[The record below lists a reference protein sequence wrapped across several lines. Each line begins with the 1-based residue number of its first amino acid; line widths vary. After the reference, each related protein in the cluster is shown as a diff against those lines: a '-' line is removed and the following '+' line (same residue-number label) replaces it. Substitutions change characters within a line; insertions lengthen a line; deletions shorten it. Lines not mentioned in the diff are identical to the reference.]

1 MGILKR
7 FSIMQLTMIS
17 SISLLAFLLFLV
29 GKNVLNNWREYN
41 AAEQNIN
48 YVVLLDAIEKVAHH
62 HAVERGLTA
71 GFLGDPSSENKTKV
85 SLQREIADQTIS
97 TLKSINN
104 SQFLKDKNVQKWLP
118 YIFEVETEKQK
129 VRSEVDRKNGGNAF
143 AYYSKLNQVSL
154 DTAAK
159 IQAYVSDRTLSS
171 DLSIAFLIAQ
181 SKERLGQLRGKVNG
195 VLAKKVMSNTL
206 KDDIK
211 YYRQQLE
218 MSLHQLETALEGTG
232 QSNIQTILSS
242 SEAKAFNRILDTL
255 ESQGEIDFNRLPSSA
270 EWFSAATS
278 LIGKFKAKLD
288 SVWEMTIEDS
298 QKNKSDIAFD
308 SILMFALFVVVLAFI
323 ALINLH
329 LIHSLRSEL
338 SQLTSILK
346 RVAEEG
352 DLTLDMRLNTRDELG
367 QISESIYNTIY
378 AFKDLMVGLANSV
391 QVGTRLGE
399 KMHLAASNVN
409 EDAQKTQGM
418 ASSIAVAIEEMA
430 TTSQEIAKLAQDTL
444 DASDQ
449 LNIESQ
455 QLLADNQKNLDT
467 MRTLSTNMNVVD
479 EMAASMEKQVSE
491 INTILDSIRSVAEQ
505 TNLLALNAAIEA
517 ARAGEHGRGFAVVAD
532 EVRGLANNSKQS
544 SEQISTL
551 LLSLSEISQSVVK
564 SIRENT
570 LLTQNTMNEVEE
582 TRKVSL
588 RVNEHSTHVEKLT
601 TSVATAASEQ
611 SEVAA
616 DISQNTAAVLEAAN
630 HELDTSKALN
640 ELFKDMKL
648 NSDTLQRTMDIF
660 KIDKS

>member
-1 MGILKR
+1 ME
-7 FSIMQLTMIS
+7 
-17 SISLLAFLLFLV
+17 AN
-29 GKNVLNNWREYN
+29 KNRV
-41 AAEQNIN
+41 
-48 YVVLLDAIEKVAHH
+48 
-62 HAVERGLTA
+62 RG
-71 GFLGDPSSENKTKV
+71 
-85 SLQREIADQTIS
+85 
-97 TLKSINN
+97 
-104 SQFLKDKNVQKWLP
+104 
-118 YIFEVETEKQK
+118 
-129 VRSEVDRKNGGNAF
+129 EVDRKNGSNAF
-143 AYYSKLNQVSL
+143 AYYSTLNQVSL
-154 DTAAK
+154 NTAAK

-171 DLSIAFLIAQ
+171 ELSITFLIAQ
-181 SKERLGQLRGKVNG
+181 SKERLGQIRGKVNG
-195 VLAKKVMSNTL
+195 VLAKKAMSDTL

-232 QSNIQTILSS
+232 QSNVQTILSS
-242 SEAKAFNRILDTL
+242 SEAKAFNQILDTL
-255 ESQGEIDFNRLPSSA
+255 ESQGQVDFSRLTSSA

-278 LIGKFKAKLD
+278 LIGKFKTKLD
-288 SVWEMTIEDS
+288 SVWEMTIKDS
-298 QKNKSDIAFD
+298 QKHKSDIAFE
-308 SILMFALFVVVLAFI
+308 SILMFVLFVI
-323 ALINLH
+323 ALVNFH
-329 LIHSLRSEL
+329 LIRSLRSEL

-378 AFKDLMVGLANSV
+378 AFKDLMVGLAKSV

-418 ASSIAVAIEEMA
+418 ASSIAFAIEEMA
-430 TTSQEIAKLAQDTL
+430 ATSQEIAKLAQDTL

-467 MRTLSTNMNVVD
+467 MKTLSMSMNTVD

-588 RVNEHSTHVEKLT
+588 RVNEHSSHVEKLT
-601 TSVATAASEQ
+601 TSVATAACEQ
-611 SEVAA
+611 SEVA
-616 DISQNTAAVLEAAN
+616 AAVLEAAN

>member
-17 SISLLAFLLFLV
+17 SFSLLAFLLFLV

-71 GFLGDPSSENKTKV
+71 GFLGDPSSDNKRKV
-85 SLQREIADQTIS
+85 EAQREIADQTIF

-104 SQFLKDKNVQKWLP
+104 AQFLKDKNVQKWLP
-118 YIFEVETEKQK
+118 YIFEVEANKNR
-129 VRSEVDRKNGGNAF
+129 VRGEVDRKNGSNAF

-154 DTAAK
+154 NTAAK

-171 DLSIAFLIAQ
+171 ELSIAFLIAQ
-181 SKERLGQLRGKVNG
+181 SKERLGQIRGKVNG
-195 VLAKKVMSNTL
+195 VLAKKAMSNTL

-255 ESQGEIDFNRLPSSA
+255 ESQVEIDFNRLPSSA

-278 LIGKFKAKLD
+278 LIGKFKTKLD
-288 SVWEMTIEDS
+288 SVWEMTIKDS
-298 QKNKSDIAFD
+298 QKNKSNIAFE
-308 SILMFALFVVVLAFI
+308 SILMFAIFVVVLSFI
-323 ALINLH
+323 ALINFH
-329 LIHSLRSEL
+329 LIRSLRSEL

-378 AFKDLMVGLANSV
+378 AFKDLMVGLAKSV

-430 TTSQEIAKLAQDTL
+430 ATSQEIAKLAQDTL

-467 MRTLSTNMNVVD
+467 MKALSTSMNAVD

-551 LLSLSEISQSVVK
+551 LLSLSEISQCVVK

-588 RVNEHSTHVEKLT
+588 RVNEHSSHVEKLT
-601 TSVATAASEQ
+601 TSVATAACEQ

-616 DISQNTAAVLEAAN
+616 DISQNTDAVLDAAN

>member
-17 SISLLAFLLFLV
+17 SFSLLAFLLFLV
-29 GKNVLNNWREYN
+29 GKNVLNNWRQYN
-41 AAEQNIN
+41 AADQDIN

-71 GFLGDPSSENKTKV
+71 GFLGNPSSDNKRKV
-85 SLQREIADQTIS
+85 EAQREIADQTIS
-97 TLKSINN
+97 TLKSIH
-104 SQFLKDKNVQKWLP
+104 SSLFLKDKNVQKWLP
-118 YIFEVETEKQK
+118 YIFEVEANKNR
-129 VRSEVDRKNGGNAF
+129 VRGEVDRKNGSNAF

-154 DTAAK
+154 NTAAK
-159 IQAYVSDRTLSS
+159 IQVYVSDRTLSS
-171 DLSIAFLIAQ
+171 ELSIAFLIAQ
-181 SKERLGQLRGKVNG
+181 SKERLGQIRGKVNG
-195 VLAKKVMSNTL
+195 VLAKKAMSDTL

-232 QSNIQTILSS
+232 QSNVQTILSS
-242 SEAKAFNRILDTL
+242 SEAKAFNQILDTL
-255 ESQGEIDFNRLPSSA
+255 ESQGQVDFSRLPSSA

-278 LIGKFKAKLD
+278 LIGKFKTKLD
-288 SVWEMTIEDS
+288 SVWEMTIKES
-298 QKNKSDIAFD
+298 QKHKSDIAFE
-308 SILMFALFVVVLAFI
+308 SILMFMLFVIVLSFI
-323 ALINLH
+323 ALVNFH
-329 LIHSLRSEL
+329 LIRSLRSEL

-378 AFKDLMVGLANSV
+378 AFKDLMVGLAKSV

-430 TTSQEIAKLAQDTL
+430 ATSQEIAKLAQDTL

-467 MRTLSTNMNVVD
+467 MKTLSTSMNTVD

-588 RVNEHSTHVEKLT
+588 RVNEHSSHVEKLT
-601 TSVATAASEQ
+601 TSVATAACEQ

-616 DISQNTAAVLEAAN
+616 DISQNTAAVLDAAN

>member
-29 GKNVLNNWREYN
+29 GKNVLNNWKLYN
-41 AAEQNIN
+41 AADQNIN

-71 GFLGDPSSENKTKV
+71 GFLGNPTSDNKRKV
-85 SLQREIADQTIS
+85 DEQREIADQTIS
-97 TLKSINN
+97 TLKSVH
-104 SQFLKDKNVQKWLP
+104 SSLFLKDKNVKKWLP
-118 YIFEVETEKQK
+118 YIFEVEANKN
-129 VRSEVDRKNGGNAF
+129 RIRDEVDRKNGGNAF

-154 DTAAK
+154 NTAAK

-171 DLSIAFLIAQ
+171 ELSIAFLIAQ
-181 SKERLGQLRGKVNG
+181 SKERLGQIRGKVNG
-195 VLAKKVMSNTL
+195 ALAKKAMSNTI

-218 MSLHQLETALEGTG
+218 MSLHQLETALEGT
-232 QSNIQTILSS
+232 QQNNLNEFLSS
-242 SEAKAFNRILDTL
+242 REAKEFKRTLDKLTT
-255 ESQGEIDFNRLPSSA
+255 QGNIDFDGLPSSN
-270 EWFSAATS
+270 EWFATAS
-278 LIGKFKAKLD
+278 NLIGKLKIKLD
-288 SVWEMTIEDS
+288 SVWEKTVKDS
-298 QKNKSDIAFD
+298 KQNKSDIAFE
-308 SILMFALFVVVLAFI
+308 SSLTFVLFVIVLGFI
-323 ALINLH
+323 VLINFH
-329 LIHSLRSEL
+329 LIRSLRSQL
-338 SQLTSILK
+338 SQLTHILK
-346 RVAEEG
+346 KVAEDG
-352 DLTLDMRLNTRDELG
+352 DLTLDMRLNTSDELG
-367 QISESIYNTIY
+367 QISESVYNTIN
-378 AFKDLMVGLANSV
+378 AFKDLMVGLAKSV
-391 QVGTRLGE
+391 KVGTKLGE
-399 KMHLAASNVN
+399 KMHIAASNVN

-430 TTSQEIAKLAQDTL
+430 ATSQEIAKLAQDTL

-467 MRTLSTNMNVVD
+467 MKTLSTSMNAVD

-564 SIRENT
+564 SIKENT
-570 LLTQNTMNEVEE
+570 QLTQNTMNEVEE
-582 TRKVSL
+582 TRKISL
-588 RVNEHSTHVEKLT
+588 KVNEHSAHVEKLT
-601 TSVATAASEQ
+601 TSVATAACEQ

-616 DISQNTAAVLEAAN
+616 DISQNTAAVLDAAN

>member
-29 GKNVLNNWREYN
+29 GKNVLNNWKLYN
-41 AAEQNIN
+41 AADQNIN

-71 GFLGDPSSENKTKV
+71 GFLGNPTSDNKRKV
-85 SLQREIADQTIS
+85 DEQREIADQTIS
-97 TLKSINN
+97 TLKSVH
-104 SQFLKDKNVQKWLP
+104 SSLFLKDKNVKKWLP
-118 YIFEVETEKQK
+118 YIFEVEANKN
-129 VRSEVDRKNGGNAF
+129 RIRDEVDRKNGGNAF

-154 DTAAK
+154 NTAAK

-171 DLSIAFLIAQ
+171 ELSIAFLIAQ
-181 SKERLGQLRGKVNG
+181 SKERLGQIRGKVNG
-195 VLAKKVMSNTL
+195 ALAKKAMSNTI

-218 MSLHQLETALEGTG
+218 MSLHQLETALEGT
-232 QSNIQTILSS
+232 QQNNLNEFLSS
-242 SEAKAFNRILDTL
+242 REAKEFKRTLDKLTT
-255 ESQGEIDFNRLPSSA
+255 QGNIDFDGLPSSN
-270 EWFSAATS
+270 EWFATAS
-278 LIGKFKAKLD
+278 NLIGKLKIKLD
-288 SVWEMTIEDS
+288 SVWEKTVKDS
-298 QKNKSDIAFD
+298 KQNKSDIAFE
-308 SILMFALFVVVLAFI
+308 SSLTFVLFVIVLGFI
-323 ALINLH
+323 VLINFH
-329 LIHSLRSEL
+329 LIRSLRSQL
-338 SQLTSILK
+338 SQLTHILK
-346 RVAEEG
+346 KVAEDG
-352 DLTLDMRLNTRDELG
+352 DLTLDMRLNTSDELG
-367 QISESIYNTIY
+367 QISESVYNTIN
-378 AFKDLMVGLANSV
+378 AFKDLMVGLAKSV
-391 QVGTRLGE
+391 KVGTKLGE
-399 KMHLAASNVN
+399 KMHIAASNVN

-430 TTSQEIAKLAQDTL
+430 ATSQEIAKLAQDTL

-455 QLLADNQKNLDT
+455 QLLADNQKSLDT
-467 MRTLSTNMNVVD
+467 MKTLSTSMNAVD

-570 LLTQNTMNEVEE
+570 LLTQETMAEVEE
-582 TRKVSL
+582 TRKISL
-588 RVNEHSTHVEKLT
+588 KVNEHSAHVEKLT
-601 TSVATAASEQ
+601 TSVATAACEQ

>member
-1 MGILKR
+1 
-7 FSIMQLTMIS
+7 MQLTMIS

-29 GKNVLNNWREYN
+29 GKNVLNNWKEYN

>member
-29 GKNVLNNWREYN
+29 GKNVLNNWKEYN

>member
-29 GKNVLNNWREYN
+29 GKNVLHNWREYN